1 MLANG
6 SGGNGSGRLRTISSS
21 VRAVGAPVEQV
32 EADVGGEPGSAD
44 AEPGEPVDVGDPAV
58 AGQPPVR
65 AEPGVGVD
73 GARPPVAE
81 PDVVERGKVMKKC
94 AASRR

>member
-6 SGGNGSGRLRTISSS
+6 SGGNGNGRLPHHLQF
-21 VRAVGAPVEQV
+21 GARCRLAVEQV
-32 EADVGGEPGSAD
+32 EADVGGEPRRAD
-44 AEPGEPVDVGDPAV
+44 AEPGEPVDVGHPAV

-73 GARPPVAE
+73 RARPAMGE
-81 PDVVERGKVMKKC
+81 PDVVEGGKVMKKC